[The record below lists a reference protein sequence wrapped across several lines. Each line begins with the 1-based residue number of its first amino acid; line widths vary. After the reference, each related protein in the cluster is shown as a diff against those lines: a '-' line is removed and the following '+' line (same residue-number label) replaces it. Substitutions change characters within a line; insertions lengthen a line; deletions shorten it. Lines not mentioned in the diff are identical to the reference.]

1 MNFTEDAETDLD
13 LDDLD
18 LAWSKSENESFLS
31 FLNASVFNNSAHEEN
46 EDPIAALRMAF
57 GLRVMWDFLF
67 GIAMGISILGNTV
80 IIWIILSK
88 FCTIFMTNY

>member
-1 MNFTEDAETDLD
+1 MNLTAEESVEELDLD
-13 LDDLD
+13 LV
-18 LAWSKSENESFLS
+18 WSRSENESFLS

-88 FCTIFMTNY
+88 FLYFFYPF